1 MKTECIFCKKIINK
15 NITLENETA
24 VSFFDGFP
32 VSKGHT
38 LIIPKRHE
46 GNFFNLNDIEQQN
59 IISLMNLSKENLI
72 QEFKPD
78 GFNVGVNVGEYAG
91 QTIQHAH
98 LHLIPRFKGDVAE
111 PKGGIRWI
119 IPDKAPYWENLRD

>member
-1 MKTECIFCKKIINK
+1 MKTECIFCKKIVDK
-15 NITLENETA
+15 NITLENEKA

-32 VSKGHT
+32 LSKGHT

-46 GNFFNLNDIEQQN
+46 RDFFNLNNAEQQN
-59 IISLMNLSKENLI
+59 IISLMNLAKENLI
-72 QEFKPD
+72 KEFKPD
-78 GFNVGVNVGEYAG
+78 GFNVGINIGDYAG

-119 IPDKAPYWENLRD
+119 IPDKAPYWKK